1 MPKTSSPPRLRV
13 VAPPPPLPDP
23 RPPVPQIPI
32 TVADDPRLPE
42 PDRMMVRA
50 ASEFLALEADSDAWE
65 EHRWKVT
72 DERSCHLRDVVRDS
86 PARSW
91 WGLYAKAQMIVLFTD
106 CMDTQEKS

>member
-42 PDRMMVRA
+42 PDRMIVRA
-50 ASEFLALEADSDAWE
+50 ASEFLASKRIAT
-65 EHRWKVT
+65 RG
-72 DERSCHLRDVVRDS
+72 RSIAGKLPMS
-86 PARSW
+86 GPATFVMS
-91 WGLYAKAQMIVLFTD
+91 
-106 CMDTQEKS
+106 